1 MIPSLWCNLYL
12 CPKTVKKGEDIIT
25 IIGVDS
31 RMEDSKKGIFKRNKT
46 RMASDYLNY
55 PKKMEKLVRVLKD
68 N

>member
-1 MIPSLWCNLYL
+1 MILSLWCTLYL
-12 CPKTVKKGEDIIT
+12 CPKTIKKGEDIT

-31 RMEDSKKGIFKRNKT
+31 RMEGSKKCIFKRNKT

-55 PKKMEKLVRVLKD
+55 LKKMGKLVRVLKD